1 MSARKYL
8 EEGLAE
14 MNMTLKEM
22 CLLVEDMIDQA
33 VTALTDND
41 TSLAARIHER
51 DKKVDEYEIDI
62 ERMCMRLLLKEQPV
76 AADFRAVSTSLKVIT
91 DIERIGD
98 QASDIGD
105 LIAQNAGVVTKGDT
119 AKLKMMGILAKDMV
133 KNSVDSFIHA
143 DNDLADR
150 TAKKDDELD
159 ELFIDVKNGLI
170 EFMKESPENA
180 DDALVLMMIAK
191 YFERIGDHAV
201 NVCEW
206 TKYEETGE
214 HVKFQ

>member
-1 MSARKYL
+1 
-8 EEGLAE
+8 
-14 MNMTLKEM
+14 
-22 CLLVEDMIDQA
+22 
-33 VTALTDND
+33 
-41 TSLAARIHER
+41 
-51 DKKVDEYEIDI
+51 
-62 ERMCMRLLLKEQPV
+62 MRLLLKEQPV